1 MAIVYLVKL
10 FVVSNVID
18 GEGVD
23 DVGILVADA
32 FQLSNLFTD
41 FVDMFLQ
48 VVDVRHF
55 LLLSVD
61 LVRLQV
67 PQVFFEYLQV
77 LFQRVL

>member
-1 MAIVYLVKL
+1 MAIVHLVKL
-10 FVVSNVID
+10 FVVGDVID

-32 FQLSNLFTD
+32 FQLSNLFPD
-41 FVDMFLQ
+41 FVNVFLK
-48 VVDVRHF
+48 VVDVGHF

-61 LVRLQV
+61 LIRLQV